1 MFGEADFSTPE
12 NSPAYPIWK
21 MEWFKLAIRLRGSV
35 APIIFPRV
43 LFFTF
48 LGVVISSLYH
58 WGYPVSLPFLSNV
71 ITNVVFN
78 LVLGLLLVFRTNT
91 AYDRYWEG
99 RKLWGQIVVTTRNL
113 SRQIWVNVRE
123 SEKELD
129 RSDKTATL
137 NLLNAFAL
145 TTKLTLRKEEP
156 NAEVEALVTPEQYQE
171 LKEAKTPAL
180 KLITWISYYLQ
191 SQYEKERLSS
201 YQFTALNQLL
211 DNLVEGFT
219 GCDRIS
225 KTPIPVSYA
234 IYLKRVTLIYCL
246 ALPFQSVATV
256 GWWTGLIVGVISFV
270 LLGIEQIGN
279 EIEDPFGLDPNDL
292 PLDTICQTIQDNLD
306 DLQKTSP
313 L

>member
-1 MFGEADFSTPE
+1 MFGEADCSTPE

-43 LFFTF
+43 LFFAF
-48 LGVVISSLYH
+48 LGVVVSGLYY

-123 SEKELD
+123 SEPEV
-129 RSDKTATL
+129 DKSNKAATL

-145 TTKLTLRKEEP
+145 TTKLTLRKQEP
-156 NAEVEALVTPEQYQE
+156 NAEIEVLVSSKQYEE
-171 LKEAKTPAL
+171 LKAAKTPAL

-191 SQYEKERLSS
+191 TQYGGIPERPRR
-201 YQFTALNQLL
+201 A
-211 DNLVEGFT
+211 
-219 GCDRIS
+219 
-225 KTPIPVSYA
+225 A
-234 IYLKRVTLIYCL
+234 
-246 ALPFQSVATV
+246 
-256 GWWTGLIVGVISFV
+256 
-270 LLGIEQIGN
+270 
-279 EIEDPFGLDPNDL
+279 
-292 PLDTICQTIQDNLD
+292 
-306 DLQKTSP
+306 TSP
-313 L
+313 SFITPPLASEGSS